1 MIEVSAEALP
11 LILVKLLHTIV
22 WAVLAGC
29 IIALPIVALRHRFD
43 VAAIL
48 TVITLVECGI
58 LALNHGRCPLTDVAA
73 RYTQDRRDSFD
84 IYLPSWL
91 ARHNKAIFGTL
102 FVINE
107 LVVVWCWRKRV
118 LAMKRTG
125 L

>member
-1 MIEVSAEALP
+1 MLGMLV
-11 LILVKLLHTIV
+11 LVKLLHTIV
-22 WAVLAGC
+22 WALLAGC
-29 IIALPIVALRHRFD
+29 IIALPIAALRHRFD

-48 TVITLVECGI
+48 TVIILMECGI

-73 RYTQDRRDSFD
+73 RYTRDRRDSFD
-84 IYLPSWL
+84 IYLPNWL
-91 ARHNKAIFGTL
+91 ARRNKAIFGTL

-118 LAMKRTG
+118 PAMKRPG